1 MSKQKKTLAIV
12 AAVAAFA
19 AVSASAA
26 SLGGLTGGGLGA
38 DATTVAS
45 CDTDGVVVGSYTTT
59 YNAGTSQYVV
69 SAVNLTGVAAT
80 CGTKNAQVTLSDS
93 AGVSLGSGTVASL
106 LVTGGNATI
115 SLSSS
120 APAKTVANVAVVI
133 SG

>member
-26 SLGGLTGGGLGA
+26 SLGGLNGGGLGA
-38 DATTVAS
+38 EATTVAS
-45 CDTDGVVVGSYTTT
+45 CDTDGIVVGSYTTS
-59 YNAGTSQYVV
+59 YNAATSQYVV

-80 CGTKNAQVTLSDS
+80 CATKNAQVTLSDS
-93 AGVSLGSGTVASL
+93 AGVSLASGTVASL
-106 LVTGGNATI
+106 AVVTGNATI

-120 APAKTVANVAVVI
+120 APARTVANVAVVI